1 MNIAV
6 IIITVLM
13 HLILTGMAFFILKT
27 VMKSNPSVVLKSIF
41 AIMGVRFVFP
51 LAFYAACLFGWK
63 DYGWQLGEIKT
74 FTILYLALYLLFL
87 AIDTV
92 YFYFTLKNSDKNN
105 KEEK

>member
-1 MNIAV
+1 MNVAV

-13 HLILTGMAFFILKT
+13 HLMLTGMAFFILKT
-27 VMKSNPSVVLKSIF
+27 VMKSNPAGVMKAIFSV
-41 AIMGVRFVFP
+41 MGVRFVFP

-63 DYGWQLGEIKT
+63 EYGLELGEIKV
-74 FTILYLALYLLFL
+74 FTIFYLILYIVFL

>member
-1 MNIAV
+1 MNV
-6 IIITVLM
+6 TVTIITVLM
-13 HLILTGMAFFILKT
+13 HLMLTGMAFFILKT
-27 VMKSNPSVVLKSIF
+27 VMKSNPAGVMKAIFSV
-41 AIMGVRFVFP
+41 MGVRFIFP

-63 DYGWQLGEIKT
+63 EYGLELGEIKV
-74 FTILYLALYLLFL
+74 FTIFYLILYIVFL